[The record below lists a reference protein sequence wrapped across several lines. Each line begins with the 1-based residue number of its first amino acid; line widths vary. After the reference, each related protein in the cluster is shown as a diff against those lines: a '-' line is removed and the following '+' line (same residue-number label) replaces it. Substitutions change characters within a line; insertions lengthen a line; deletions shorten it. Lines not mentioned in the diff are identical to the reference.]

1 VSFKNYGRW
10 PVAAIIETCVVA
22 KFFWGKRVINAIYT
36 NSVGAAKAVFGWRT
50 TCRDEKRALGIP
62 VCR

>member
-1 VSFKNYGRW
+1 MSFKKDGRW
-10 PVAAIIETCVVA
+10 PVAAIIETSVVE
-22 KFFWGKRVINAIYT
+22 KFFWGKGVINAIYA